1 MRRNSLSFVSG
12 VLLLL
17 SVSSQAMTLDEA
29 RSRGLVGETLSGYV
43 AAVVQDSE
51 AQALVKKINAA
62 RLESYEQLAKN
73 NHLKVDDVARL
84 AGQKLVERAQPGEY
98 VRGINGQWLRKN

>member
-1 MRRNSLSFVSG
+1 MRRIVLSFVTG

-17 SVSSQAMTLDEA
+17 SMSLQALTLDEA

-62 RLESYEQLAKN
+62 RLESYEQLARSN
-73 NHLKVDDVARL
+73 NLKVDDVARL
-84 AGQKLVERAQPGEY
+84 AGQKLVERAQPGDY